1 MPYEEPAKNLYMPGR
16 QEAAK
21 QAEAWTAHQ
30 AERLGISPE
39 AIETAIK
46 RGWTPDLLDKV
57 QNPVE
62 LLLAPPVPDAFGLR
76 PLKVV
81 R

>member
-16 QEAAK
+16 EAAAGRAK
-21 QAEAWTAHQ
+21 AWTAHQ

-39 AIETAIK
+39 AIEVAIK
-46 RGWTPDLLDKV
+46 RGWLPDQLDNV
-57 QNPVE
+57 QDPAE
-62 LLLAPPVPDAFGLR
+62 LLLPPPERDIFG
-76 PLKVV
+76 LKVV

>member
-16 QEAAK
+16 EAAAGRAK
-21 QAEAWTAHQ
+21 AWTAHQ

-39 AIETAIK
+39 AIEVAIK
-46 RGWTPDLLDKV
+46 RGWLPAEIDTAASAL
-57 QNPVE
+57 E
-62 LLLAPPVPDAFGLR
+62 LLLEPPARDVFG
-76 PLKVV
+76 LKVV